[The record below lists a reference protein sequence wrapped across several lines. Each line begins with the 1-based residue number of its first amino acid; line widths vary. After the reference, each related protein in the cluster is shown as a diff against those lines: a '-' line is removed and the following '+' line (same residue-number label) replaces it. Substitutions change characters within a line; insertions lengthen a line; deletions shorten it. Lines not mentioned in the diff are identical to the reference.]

1 MEKVL
6 QFLLLIGL
14 LYLPVHS
21 ISQGANGG
29 NMGVRI
35 YIIVK
40 DDYAHFPLSG
50 VKVVVGA
57 KDTLTTNNLGT
68 MAFYTNI
75 PSKGIT
81 LAFYHPEYQNACA
94 KLSLG
99 SKMEDENPTIVFE
112 MSHISTLGCFGSADF
127 CPVKLPKGVTCK
139 VKDCP

>member
-21 ISQGANGG
+21 IGQGVNDG
-29 NMGVRI
+29 NKGVRI
-35 YIIVK
+35 YIVVK

-57 KDTLTTNNLGT
+57 KDTVITNNLGT
-68 MAFYTNI
+68 TAFYTAI

-81 LAFYHPEYQNACA
+81 LAFYHPEYGSACA

-99 SKMEDENPTIVFE
+99 SIMEDENPTIVFE
-112 MSHISTLGCFGSADF
+112 MSHISTLGCLGTADF
-127 CPVKLPKGVTCK
+127 CSPNLPKGVTCK
-139 VKDCP
+139 VMDCK